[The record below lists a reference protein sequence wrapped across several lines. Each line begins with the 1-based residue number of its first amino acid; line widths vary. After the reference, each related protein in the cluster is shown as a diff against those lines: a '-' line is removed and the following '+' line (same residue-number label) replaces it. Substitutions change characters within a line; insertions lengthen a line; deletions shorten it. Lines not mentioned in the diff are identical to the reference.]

1 MKPVAPHTATL
12 RPPHRG
18 LTVALALLLP
28 LFLLAACGGGGD
40 GAVTADGDSDSRAEP
55 RGTANGEAAV
65 VTIYSGRNES
75 LVGPALERFTEATGT
90 EIEVRYGETAELAA
104 TLLEEGEATPADVFI
119 SQDAGALGALAGAG
133 LFRTLPADLV
143 NRVPAVYADPDGRW
157 VGITG
162 RARTVVYNTERISQD
177 ELPRTLEEV
186 TDPRYKG
193 RFGVA
198 PLNGSFQAHMAVY
211 RVLEGAEALD
221 QLLAD
226 MVANEPRRYPKNSAI
241 VEGVLAGEVDFGLVN
256 HYYLWRALDED
267 PDAPGANYSMPG
279 GGASG
284 FVNIAGA
291 GVLSDDEAAVELVRY
306 LLSEDAQKYFAGE
319 TFEYPLAAGVE
330 PSVEL
335 TPLAELDPP
344 DVNFQQVSEV
354 LEATLEAIQASGLV
368 AQ

>member
-1 MKPVAPHTATL
+1 VA
-12 RPPHRG
+12 
-18 LTVALALLLP
+18 ALVLLLP
-28 LFLLAACGGGGD
+28 VFLLAACGGGGET
-40 GAVTADGDSDSRAEP
+40 ASTADGDSDSHAKP
-55 RGTANGEAAV
+55 HGTVTGEAGV
-65 VTIYSGRNES
+65 VTVYSGRNES
-75 LVGPALERFTEATGT
+75 LVGPALARFTEATGI
-90 EIEVRYGETAELAA
+90 EVEVRYGETAELAA

-133 LFRTLPADLV
+133 LFRPLPADLV
-143 NRVPAVYADPDGRW
+143 ARVPAVYADPEGLW
-157 VGITG
+157 VGISG
-162 RARTVVYNTERISQD
+162 RARTVVYNPERISAD
-177 ELPRTLEEV
+177 ELPKTLEEV

-221 QLLAD
+221 ELLAG

-256 HYYLWRALDED
+256 HYYLWRALDEN
-267 PDAPGANYSMPG
+267 PDAPGVNYSMPG
-279 GGASG
+279 GGASDSGASG

-291 GVLSDDEAAVELVRY
+291 GVLSDDESGVELLRY
-306 LLSEDAQKYFAGE
+306 LLSEDAQRYFADE
-319 TFEYPLAAGVE
+319 TFEYPLVAGVE

-335 TPLAELDPP
+335 TPLADLNTP
-344 DVNFQQVSEV
+344 DVNFHQVSEV
-354 LEATLEAIQASGLV
+354 LEPTLEAIQASGLI